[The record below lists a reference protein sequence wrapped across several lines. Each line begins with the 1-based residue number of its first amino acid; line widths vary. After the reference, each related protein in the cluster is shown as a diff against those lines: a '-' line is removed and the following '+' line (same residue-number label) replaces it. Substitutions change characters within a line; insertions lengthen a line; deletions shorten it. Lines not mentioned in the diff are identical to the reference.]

1 MKMKQF
7 ISNDIEDYKAVER
20 AIKDYMLKATDPDAW
35 HTEKMFEKLKQKP
48 DLGFD
53 TEAWDTRS
61 EWIPRG
67 TKITD
72 HPWDDAEQI

>member
-35 HTEKMFEKLKQKP
+35 HT
-48 DLGFD
+48 
-53 TEAWDTRS
+53 
-61 EWIPRG
+61 
-67 TKITD
+67 
-72 HPWDDAEQI
+72 